1 MTSAGVLALDRLDER
16 AVDQAELEVLAPVPH
31 REWRRFDQV
40 RERIE
45 RPFGLAQAE
54 REPGP
59 LLFARAGVE
68 EPQQQR
74 ARRLGRRRR
83 PAADV
88 EYARRTVRAQL
99 AAKPGRPTSGPS
111 RRRRA
116 GDRDRRAQCRCH
128 CRRDRSAPWAAFKTE
143 VAQQLGIGFDLLGR
157 GGRATAAPASARARW
172 RWHAPPRGRSR
183 QAGSG
188 APRQSRSPPRRSA
201 TTGQA
206 PRRPR

>member
-1 MTSAGVLALDRLDER
+1 MTSAGVLALDGLNER
-16 AVDQAELEVLAPVPH
+16 AVDQAELEIRPPVPH
-31 REWRRFDQV
+31 RKWRRLDQV

-68 EPQQQR
+68 KPQQQR

-88 EYARRTVRAQL
+88 EHARRTLRAQL
-99 AAKPGRPTSGPS
+99 AAKPARPTSGPS

-128 CRRDRSAPWAAFKTE
+128 CRPDRSAPWAAFE
-143 VAQQLGIGFDLLGR
+143 AQGR
-157 GGRATAAPASARARW
+157 AAAGHRLRSSGRAGRATAAPASARARW
-172 RWHAPPRGRSR
+172 RWRAPPRGRSR

-188 APRQSRSPPRRSA
+188 APRESRSPPRRSA